1 MGNQGYAGRRVET
14 LERDERG
21 NKRLGERVGLEWLSI
36 VDRVL
41 E

>member
-1 MGNQGYAGRRVET
+1 MGNQGYAGRWVVT

-21 NKRLGERVGLEWLSI
+21 NKTLGERVGLEFLSS
-36 VDRVL
+36 VRVL